1 LAENKEIRQEKSEG
15 KMMRRKITTR
25 AELLKH
31 LSRRL
36 RASAETTLE
45 AERQRVFLALA
56 GDCER
61 RVAERGDLAAGK
73 IPDSRGD

>member
-1 LAENKEIRQEKSEG
+1 
-15 KMMRRKITTR
+15 MRRTANTR
-25 AELLKH
+25 SELLKH

-56 GDCER
+56 SDCEC
-61 RVAERGDLAAGK
+61 RVAERGELNAATMPE
-73 IPDSRGD
+73 IRGD

>member
-1 LAENKEIRQEKSEG
+1 MRQEELGAKT
-15 KMMRRKITTR
+15 MRRTTNTR

-31 LSRRL
+31 LSHRL

-56 GDCER
+56 SDCER
-61 RVAERGDLAAGK
+61 RVAERSDHGAGK
-73 IPDSRGD
+73 IPEIRGD

>member
-1 LAENKEIRQEKSEG
+1 
-15 KMMRRKITTR
+15 MMRRKITTR

-61 RVAERGDLAAGK
+61 RVAERGDLNTANMPE
-73 IPDSRGD
+73 IRGD

>member
-1 LAENKEIRQEKSEG
+1 
-15 KMMRRKITTR
+15 MRRTTNAR
-25 AELLKH
+25 AESLKS
-31 LSRRL
+31 LSYRL

>member
-1 LAENKEIRQEKSEG
+1 
-15 KMMRRKITTR
+15 MRRTANTR
-25 AELLKH
+25 SELLKH

-56 GDCER
+56 SDCER
-61 RVAERGDLAAGK
+61 RVAERGDLMAGK
-73 IPDSRGD
+73 IPEMRGD